1 MFLHIKQQVQKRF
14 NELLQNGPVF
24 CVDVDKEKIWE
35 MYLAA
40 FPEQYKQENTC
51 NCCKSFIRQFSGLVG
66 IKDNKVLTLWDFECT
81 DPEYAN
87 SVKAMRD
94 YILSCKIDS
103 VYVNSFAKLGTDKT
117 PDTKRNLVWEHYF
130 IELPRNMLVREDKIG
145 PTQGTA
151 RDNKNVLKRS
161 LDEIT
166 DDAVNTVLE
175 LIGQNSLYR
184 GNEHKAT
191 LTEFI
196 KIKER
201 YRKVPNALRDNFC
214 WAEAPKTHAAV
225 CRIRNTSIGTLL
237 VDLSEGRDLDS
248 AVSAF
253 ERVVAPANYKRP
265 TALVTPRMIE
275 QAQER
280 LTELGMLGSLE
291 RRILD
296 SRDLNVNNTLFVH
309 RPSGGGVS
317 DIFADLK
324 KDTIVNPKSL
334 NKVEEISIQDFVDK
348 VLPTSKSIKVLVEN
362 IHMPNFV
369 TLVGA
374 KNPDDPTMFKWGN
387 NYSWAYTG
395 DVADSIKERVKAAGG
410 NVTGVLRISLSWHN
424 HDDLDLHVYEPLH
437 VHEPQGYH
445 IYFANKRALS
455 PSGGMLDVDMNA
467 GGGSSREPVENIF
480 WAREPRMEGTY
491 SVVVNNYC
499 RRDNKDGG
507 FEVEIE
513 YNGEIETFTSSTNAA
528 TGKNFN
534 IVEFNYTKKDGVQF
548 INSSGKSNIAK
559 YNSREKWG
567 VKTGQFVPV
576 RAITLSPN
584 FWNDASGN
592 KHYMFLLEGCKSDE
606 KTRPFFNEFLK
617 PELSADRKVFEIL
630 GSKVNVDKAE
640 DELSGIGF
648 SDTVRNHVFVEV
660 EGTFKRVVKVK
671 F

>member
-24 CVDVDKEKIWE
+24 CVTVDKEKIWE

-66 IKDNKVLTLWDFECT
+66 IKDNKVLTMWDFECT
-81 DPEYAN
+81 DPEYTDA
-87 SVKAMRD
+87 VKVMRD

-117 PDTKRNLVWEHYF
+117 PDPKRSVVWEHYF
-130 IELPRNMLVREDKIG
+130 VNLPGNMVMREADIG
-145 PTQGTA
+145 AHQGNT
-151 RDNKNVLKRS
+151 RDNKSVLKRS

-184 GNEHKAT
+184 GSEHKAN
-191 LTEFI
+191 LAAFL
-196 KIKER
+196 KLKEE
-201 YRKVPNALRDNFC
+201 YKKVPNALRDNFC
-214 WAEAPKTHAAV
+214 WVQSVKTHAAI

-237 VDLSEGRDLDS
+237 VDLSEGRDLDG
-248 AVSAF
+248 AVAAF

-275 QAQER
+275 QAQIR

-317 DIFADLK
+317 DVFADLK
-324 KDTIVNPKSL
+324 KDTVVNPKSL
-334 NKVEEISIQDFVDK
+334 NKVEEINIQDFVDK
-348 VLPTSKSIKVLVEN
+348 VLPHAKAIKVLVEN

-374 KNPDDPTMFKWGN
+374 KNPADPTMFKWGN
-387 NYSWAYTG
+387 NFSWAYTG
-395 DVADSIKERVKAAGG
+395 DVTDSIKERVKAAGG
-410 NVTGVLRISLSWHN
+410 NVTGVLRVSLSWHN
-424 HDDLDLHVYEPLH
+424 HDDLDLHIIEPN
-437 VHEPQGYH
+437 GYRIH
-445 IYFANKRALS
+445 FGNKRQLS
-455 PSGGMLDVDMNA
+455 PTGGMLDVDMNM
-467 GGGSSREPVENIF
+467 GGGHTRTPVENIC
-480 WAREPRMEGTY
+480 WAQAPKTEGKY
-491 SVVVNNYC
+491 SVIVNNYC
-499 RRDNKDGG
+499 RRDNQDGG

-513 YNGEIETFTSSTNAA
+513 YNGEIETFTSNTNAA
-528 TGKNFN
+528 TGKNFP
-534 IVEFNYTKKDGVQF
+534 IGEFNYTKKDGVQF

-576 RAITLSPN
+576 RAVTLSPN
-584 FWNDASGN
+584 FWNAAAGN

-606 KTRPFFNEFLK
+606 KTRPFFNEFLT
-617 PELSADRKVFEIL
+617 PELDADRKVFEVL

-648 SDTVRNHVFVEV
+648 SDTARNHVFVEV
-660 EGTFKRVVKVK
+660 EGAFKRVVKVN

>member
-117 PDTKRNLVWEHYF
+117 PDTKRSLVWEHYF
-130 IELPRNMLVREDKIG
+130 INLPHNMVMREERIG
-145 PTQGTA
+145 AYQGNA

-166 DDAVNTVLE
+166 DEAVNTVLE

-184 GNEHKAT
+184 GNEHKST
-191 LTEFI
+191 LTDFL
-196 KIKER
+196 KLKEQ
-201 YRKVPNALRDNFC
+201 YKKVPNALRDNFC
-214 WAEAPKTHAAV
+214 WVQSTKTHAAV

-395 DVADSIKERVKAAGG
+395 DVTDSIKERVKAAGG

-424 HDDLDLHVYEPLH
+424 HDDLDLHV
-437 VHEPQGYH
+437 HEPKGYH
-445 IYFANKRALS
+445 IYFLNKMSLS

-467 GGGSSREPVENIF
+467 GSGTTREPVENIF
-480 WAREPRMEGTY
+480 WSGEPKTEGKY

-534 IVEFNYTKKDGVQF
+534 IAEFNYTKKDGVQF

-584 FWNDASGN
+584 FWNDTSGN